1 MKLNIVFG
9 DNEKGVNVRP
19 AELALAIETL
29 VCEDSDE
36 YGFAEENTAYLQAI
50 AETLQS
56 IINYRL
62 RKELQSQLQGV
73 SHD

>member
-36 YGFAEENTAYLQAI
+36 YGFAEENTASRSAY
-50 AETLQS
+50 
-56 IINYRL
+56 
-62 RKELQSQLQGV
+62 
-73 SHD
+73 D